1 MDSPLGVA
9 VAAGET
15 EKRRIDVLMRS
26 FPRQVLSQADIRG
39 AVTILS
45 TERALYLSR
54 RGVVALEPPPL
65 SIFPRPRH
73 SIGTP

>member
-15 EKRRIDVLMRS
+15 EKRRIDVLIRS

-39 AVTILS
+39 AVT
-45 TERALYLSR
+45 TPKRALYLSR
-54 RGVVALEPPPL
+54 RGLVALEPSPL
-65 SIFPRPRH
+65 LFVFPRPRH